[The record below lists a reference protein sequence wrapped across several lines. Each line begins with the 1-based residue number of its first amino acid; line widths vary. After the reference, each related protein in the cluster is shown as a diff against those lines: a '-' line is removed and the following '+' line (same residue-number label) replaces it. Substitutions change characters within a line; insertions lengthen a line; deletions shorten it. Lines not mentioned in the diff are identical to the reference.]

1 MLVLLLQL
9 VLLRQLVLEL
19 SEIDDLAHRGHRIRH
34 DLDEIGF
41 TFTGHA
47 DGSRRGHDAKLAAM
61 LIDDPDLGDPDLFVD
76 ASALLLANGSPSY
89 GVIALASTFSRSI
102 RMTSAVACDP

>member
-1 MLVLLLQL
+1 MLMLLLQL
-9 VLLRQLVLEL
+9 VFLRQLVLEL
-19 SEIDDLAHRGHRIRH
+19 PEIDDLADRRYCVRH
-34 DLDEIGF
+34 DLHEIGF
-41 TFTGHA
+41 PLAGHA
-47 DGSRRGHDAKLAAM
+47 YGLRRCHDAQLAAV
-61 LIDDPDLGDPDLFVD
+61 LIDDPDLRDPDLFVD